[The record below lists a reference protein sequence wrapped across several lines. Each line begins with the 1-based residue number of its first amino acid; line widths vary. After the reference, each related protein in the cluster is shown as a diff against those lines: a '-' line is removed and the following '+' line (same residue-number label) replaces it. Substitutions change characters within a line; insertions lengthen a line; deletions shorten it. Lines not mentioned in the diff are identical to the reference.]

1 MLTHF
6 SQQNF
11 NSLTLVDN
19 LNLRNLNGFG
29 KTQGALALLFG
40 YRAKRPP
47 PPKGAKPFK
56 FEPKS
61 KGFWNRFCFL
71 ILLYAFF
78 TENITTN

>member
-11 NSLTLVDN
+11 NSLALVDN

-29 KTQGALALLFG
+29 KTQGAIALLFE

-47 PPKGAKPFK
+47 HPKGAKPLSLSQNPLDFGTV
-56 FEPKS
+56 FY
-61 KGFWNRFCFL
+61 
-71 ILLYAFF
+71 I
-78 TENITTN
+78 